1 VNSEKSDPLL
11 PGVSRW
17 VLLVPAPAVMLGVF
31 VMAQSG
37 IKPRVWGQNLAV
49 WLVATTLCAAATR
62 IVPAAER
69 NLRFGLVL
77 MLAVVIALAL
87 SLGCPGLDGVHRW
100 LSFGTVRLHAASILL
115 PAFLIGLGD
124 IQRERGSWTV
134 RVLILITAG
143 LLAIQPDASQA
154 SAFAIA
160 VGAHWFFRKPAS
172 GAMSLAEPATML
184 GLVIFS
190 WTRPDPLGSVPH
202 VEGIFRL
209 AASIGSAWAF
219 VAVGFL
225 ILLPSPFFAASLGW
239 RGSSNGRTALA
250 LGMYFAATL
259 LAPTVGHFPVP
270 VMGYG
275 ASPILGFFVGLGWLS
290 FQSNPVCPRFP
301 FPVLRLPKSRPRG
314 TTRAAN

>member
-1 VNSEKSDPLL
+1 
-11 PGVSRW
+11 
-17 VLLVPAPAVMLGVF
+17 LLVPAPAVMLGVF

-62 IVPAAER
+62 MMPSAER
-69 NLRFGLVL
+69 NLRFGVVL
-77 MLAVVIALAL
+77 MVAPVMALAL
-87 SLGCPGLDGVHRW
+87 SLGCPGLEGVHRW
-100 LSFGTVRLHAASILL
+100 LSFGTVRLHAASISL

-124 IQRERGSWTV
+124 VQRERGSWTI

-160 VGAHWFFRKPAS
+160 VGTHWFLHKPMS
-172 GAMSLAEPATML
+172 GMMRLVEPAALL
-184 GLVIFS
+184 GLVIIA
-190 WTRPDPLGSVPH
+190 WGRPDPLESVPH
-202 VEGIFRL
+202 VEGILRL
-209 AASIGSAWAF
+209 ATSIASAWAF
-219 VAVGFL
+219 VAVGSL
-225 ILLPSPFFAASLGW
+225 ILLPLPFFAASFGW

-270 VMGYG
+270 VIGYG

-290 FQSNPVCPRFP
+290 FQSRGA
-301 FPVLRLPKSRPRG
+301 KSRSQ
-314 TTRAAN
+314 ANK